1 MRTAEKVIFGF
12 LAAGLIFKIQH
23 WPFAGVILVLSI
35 SALSV
40 FYFPLG
46 ALWFGRPARQDQMT
60 WFSLVSGLALC
71 TMLMGHL
78 FKLQH
83 WPLANAHLMLGTVC
97 CAVIA
102 VLCLVLRGRRPGL
115 ASYFRGIL
123 LRASVLGGL
132 GALTILGRSLRP
144 QPSPIDTPVIPEVV
158 VAPTVSVR
166 SDWAQQISDSAAT
179 GVFVLWEPDSDRM
192 QLSEEKRAYK
202 GFLPASTFKV
212 FNSLVA
218 LQEGAVKDEHTNIP
232 WDGVKRRSADWNED
246 QDMAQAIARS
256 TVWWYQ
262 EVARRAGAERMQHWL
277 DTVGYGNAIMGDSI
291 HLFWLQGG
299 LRITPIEQVRFMQ
312 RLHEETLP
320 FDVVH
325 QRTVKRILPGDSTAT
340 WKLQGK
346 TGWAIRVD
354 EEYGW
359 YVGWV
364 ERAGRTAYFALN
376 IDIRDMADVPKR
388 YTLAYALLEKEGWID
403 P

>member
-1 MRTAEKVIFGF
+1 MRTAEKIVIGS

-23 WPFAGVILVLSI
+23 WPFGGLILITSI
-35 SALSV
+35 SALAL

-46 ALWFGRPARQDQMT
+46 VLWFGRPTRKDQVI
-60 WFSLVSGLALC
+60 WFSLVSGLALS
-71 TMLMGHL
+71 TILIGHL

-83 WPLANAHLMLGTVC
+83 WPLADAHFLLGTVC

-102 VLCLVLRGRRPGL
+102 VVSLFLRSRTPGL
-115 ASYFRGIL
+115 AGYFRGIL
-123 LRASVLGGL
+123 LRASILGGL
-132 GALTILGRSLRP
+132 GALAILGRSLRP
-144 QPSPIDTPVIPEVV
+144 EQPLIDTQVKPEDV
-158 VAPTVSVR
+158 VAPTVNVR
-166 SDWAQQISDSAAT
+166 SDWARQISDSAAT
-179 GVFVLWEPDSDRM
+179 GVFVLWEPDSNRM
-192 QLSEEKRAYK
+192 QISDSARAHT

-218 LQEGAVKDEHTNIP
+218 LQERAVSDQHAIIP
-232 WDGVKRRSADWNED
+232 WDGVRRRSADWNED

-262 EVARRAGAERMQHWL
+262 EVARRAGAERMQYWL
-277 DTVGYGNAIMGDSI
+277 DTVGYGNGIMGDSI

-299 LRITPIEQVRFMQ
+299 LRITPLEQVRFMQ
-312 RLHEETLP
+312 RLHEEELP
-320 FDVVH
+320 FDVAH
-325 QRTVKRILPGDSTAT
+325 QRTVKSILPADSTASWT
-340 WKLQGK
+340 LQGK
-346 TGWAIRVD
+346 TGWAIRVE

-376 IDIRDMADVPKR
+376 IDIREMVDVSKR
-388 YTLAYALLEKEGWID
+388 YTLTYALLQKEGWID